1 MSDLKKAA
9 QQALE
14 ALGFSCPAPHLM
26 SKHDAA
32 VTALRAALA
41 QQEQVIRGLHSITN
55 EDRGVLTLC
64 FADESSAEA
73 FMASCTGD
81 ADEALIQ
88 RTALA
93 QQEQATV
100 KESLPVG
107 QEEPTVKESLMVPKH
122 IAEQMTTTDLAW
134 LETRRLVRV
143 WKELGQMRWVG
154 ADEGWGRA
162 IEAVCARLDKECQD
176 VLAWKEKVDASGETA
191 VQLLRKMQG
200 GQE

>member
-1 MSDLKKAA
+1 MNHLREAA

-14 ALGFSCPAPHLM
+14 ALEKTHTQPGCEQWQAERKAS
-26 SKHDAA
+26 
-32 VTALRAALA
+32 VALRAAL
-41 QQEQVIRGLHSITN
+41 T
-55 EDRGVLTLC
+55 
-64 FADESSAEA
+64 
-73 FMASCTGD
+73 
-81 ADEALIQ
+81 
-88 RTALA
+88 

-100 KESLPVG
+100 KESLSVEFKGGG
-107 QEEPTVKESLMVPKH
+107 QVATPLQLT
-122 IAEQMTTTDLAW
+122 ANDLAW

>member
-1 MSDLKKAA
+1 MSTLREAA

-14 ALGFSCPAPHLM
+14 ALGKMYTPRQPKAEDFDLVL
-26 SKHDAA
+26 AA
-32 VTALRAALA
+32 ITALRAALA
-41 QQEQVIRGLHSITN
+41 QQE
-55 EDRGVLTLC
+55 
-64 FADESSAEA
+64 A
-73 FMASCTGD
+73 TG
-81 ADEALIQ
+81 
-88 RTALA
+88 
-93 QQEQATV
+93 
-100 KESLPVG
+100 KESLQVE
-107 QEEPTVKESLMVPKH
+107 QREPTVKESLMVPKH